1 MIEKLFSFTIKE
13 DYETLEE
20 CEVWSEFKKGHKE
33 ALSVLF
39 KSYFEQLY
47 LYGMNFLGNEE
58 MVKDAIQ
65 VLFFRLWQ
73 NRERITN
80 PDSIP
85 AYLFVSL
92 RRIMLRKKRREQARY
107 TRNAQYLE
115 YDANE
120 ELSIEEVIMMEEE
133 KEEQLDLYKEAL
145 TSLTPRQ
152 KEALLLRMDSGMK
165 NQEIAR
171 IMDISDKRVRN
182 LIYEAKK
189 QLKKKL
195 YELTG

>member
-65 VLFFRLWQ
+65 ILFFRLWQ

-115 YDANE
+115 YDTNE
-120 ELSIEEVIMMEEE
+120 ELSIEEVIMMQEE

-152 KEALLLRMDSGMK
+152 KEALLLRLDSGMK